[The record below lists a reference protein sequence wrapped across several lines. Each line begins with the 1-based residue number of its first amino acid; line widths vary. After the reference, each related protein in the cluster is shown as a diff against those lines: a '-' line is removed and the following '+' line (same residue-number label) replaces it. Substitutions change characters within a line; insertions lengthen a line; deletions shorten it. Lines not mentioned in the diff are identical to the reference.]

1 MAIKYKFLKQS
12 KKGTEVIELKDKII
26 QKTGHST
33 FFTLEIM
40 EFNEAQLQ
48 KTKAVIENTIAPVI
62 LWLEE
67 NKVDEDEKTQNT
79 IMMYREAEILHTGYS
94 QRLVDNETAEEKL
107 TKEEVKETV
116 SNIEHNHAIM
126 ENIKHF
132 HPIVLDIT
140 SEEASKIANYRKTK
154 LQLKEYEDKLEE
166 INSTLK
172 TSEVEKAE
180 IYKQLQI
187 I

>member
-12 KKGTEVIELKDKII
+12 KKGTEVIELKDKLI
-26 QKTGHST
+26 QKTGHSV
-33 FFTLEIM
+33 FFTLDQM
-40 EFNEAQLQ
+40 EDNEKELQ
-48 KTKAVIENTIAPVI
+48 KTKVMIEETIAPV
-62 LWLEE
+62 LVWLEE
-67 NKVDEDEKTQNT
+67 NKVDEDDKTQNT
-79 IMMYREAEILHTGYS
+79 IMMYREAEMLRDGFE
-94 QRLVDNETAEEKL
+94 QRDEIDMSEADM
-107 TKEEVKETV
+107 KETK
-116 SNIEHNHAIM
+116 SSIDYNNAIM

-132 HPIVLDIT
+132 HPFVLDLT
-140 SEEASKIANYRKTK
+140 GEHMDKVAKYRKTK
-154 LQLKEYEDKLEE
+154 IQIKQYEDKLEE